1 MSTAPAGSEPEISR
15 VIRSREPLNIEYPFE
30 RLDEFLTPND
40 LFYIRCHF
48 KIPVLDRHDYKLS
61 IYGAVERPLQ
71 ISYEELVAMPS
82 VTKPATLECAGN
94 GRVFLVPPV
103 RGAQWQLGAV
113 STGDWTGVPLT
124 ALMERA
130 GVNPDAIEILFEASD
145 TGTPQEEPIPPG
157 EIRYARSVDIA
168 KAKDVM
174 IAYQMNGKELPRD
187 HGFPVRA
194 IVPGHFA
201 VASVKWLTG
210 IRILTEPFTGYWQTS
225 DYGYWEFDENN
236 NPVRRALG
244 LMALKSAIARPWTRE
259 IIPAGKTYPV
269 FGAAWGGETYVER
282 VELSADDG
290 KTWNPVTL
298 IDEARPFV
306 WRRWKFD
313 WKVPTEKG
321 TYILKSRATDSQG
334 NVQRDDH
341 DKRFDTYV
349 IDHTLAIEVVV
360 R

>member
-1 MSTAPAGSEPEISR
+1 MSTATIGSELEIGR
-15 VIRSREPLNIEYPFE
+15 VIRQREPLNLEYPFE
-30 RLDEFLTPND
+30 QLDEFLTPND

-48 KIPVLDRHDYKLS
+48 TIPVLDGHGYKLS
-61 IYGAVERPLQ
+61 INGAVERPLQ
-71 ISYEELVAMPS
+71 ISYEELLAMPS
-82 VTKPATLECAGN
+82 VTKAATLECAGN
-94 GRVFLVPPV
+94 GRVFMVPQV

-113 STGDWTGVPLT
+113 STAQWTGVPLT
-124 ALMERA
+124 ALLEEA
-130 GVNPDAIEILFEASD
+130 GVDPNAVEILFEGSD

-157 EIRYARSVDIA
+157 EIRYARSLDIV
-168 KAKDVM
+168 KAKDVV
-174 IAYQMNGKELPRD
+174 IAYKMNGEELPRD

-201 VASVKWLTG
+201 MASVKWLTG

-244 LMALKSAIARPWTRE
+244 KMALKSAIARPWTRE
-259 IIPAGKTYPV
+259 LIPARATYRV
-269 FGAAWGGETYVER
+269 FGAAWGGESFVEK

-290 KTWNPVTL
+290 KTWNSVTW
-298 IDEARPFV
+298 IDEAQPFV

-321 TYILKSRATDSQG
+321 TYILKSRAIDGQG
-334 NVQRDDH
+334 YVQADHH
-341 DKRFDTYV
+341 DKRFGTYV
-349 IDHTLAIEVVV
+349 IDHTLGIEVVV